1 MSAQGGAKGQT
12 SRDFADV
19 PHDSVDSYAPP
30 PPEQQINK
38 NNLNKLK
45 IKKLLFF
52 LLSLSI
58 QLLLLIIIRINY
70 IIKLNHP
77 SLPLASS
84 HRASNVNNIQR
95 L

>member
-1 MSAQGGAKGQT
+1 MRREGQT

-45 IKKLLFF
+45 IKKTF
-52 LLSLSI
+52 I
-58 QLLLLIIIRINY
+58 LLIIIINTATAINY
-70 IIKLNHP
+70 N
-77 SLPLASS
+77 
-84 HRASNVNNIQR
+84 
-95 L
+95 

>member
-38 NNLNKLK
+38 NNLIKNKK
-45 IKKLLFF
+45 TFI
-52 LLSLSI
+52 
-58 QLLLLIIIRINY
+58 LLIIIINTATAINY
-70 IIKLNHP
+70 N
-77 SLPLASS
+77 
-84 HRASNVNNIQR
+84 
-95 L
+95 